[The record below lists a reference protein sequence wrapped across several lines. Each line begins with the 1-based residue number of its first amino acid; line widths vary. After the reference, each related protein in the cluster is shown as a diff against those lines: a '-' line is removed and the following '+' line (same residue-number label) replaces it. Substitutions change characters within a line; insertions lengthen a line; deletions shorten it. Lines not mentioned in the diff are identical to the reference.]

1 VGPPSRHARHTSA
14 TSRVLSFSGAMALAS
29 CSHSPRLARA
39 IGTRCFIA
47 AWGAMRPC
55 WTSPCTSDGS
65 SWTSASRRETQLG
78 LRSNRSASSSWPK
91 PWLSDS
97 ADSSHPCSRADSGA
111 ELRMDRASTSASAS
125 LRSHCVAWTRSW
137 PRRRRARTRLWPSM
151 TTYLPASCAA
161 TTTIGT
167 CWPLSAIDPRSLRSR
182 SGRRTRRLSY
192 RRSSW

>member
-1 VGPPSRHARHTSA
+1 MLNPVVESAHCLPRRRATPATMSSSIRRVSARLRDGAGCAASCRAFRYSCGSASSRSRTDLDASRHARHTSA

-65 SWTSASRRETQLG
+65 SWTRASRRETQLG

-125 LRSHCVAWTRSW
+125 LRSHWV
-137 PRRRRARTRLWPSM
+137 ARTRS
-151 TTYLPASCAA
+151 
-161 TTTIGT
+161 
-167 CWPLSAIDPRSLRSR
+167 
-182 SGRRTRRLSY
+182 
-192 RRSSW
+192 